1 MNENSIGF
9 LLTKVSRVVSRMYQK
24 RLAPHGITA
33 PQSGIIAVLGAA
45 NELCQTQIGKE
56 LNLDKANTSIMLKRM
71 TEQGLVKS
79 KQDGEDRRKV
89 LYTLTAKGKK
99 LVPVIAKVDHEVS
112 ASLNAT
118 LGPRLGAQAL
128 KMLNGIYEENLE

>member
-1 MNENSIGF
+1 MDQNSLGF

-33 PQSGIIAVLGAA
+33 PQSGIIAVLGEAD
-45 NELCQTQIGKE
+45 ELCQTDIGKA

-71 TEQGLVKS
+71 TEQGLVKA
-79 KQDGEDRRKV
+79 KQASDDRRKV
-89 LYTLTAKGKK
+89 LYQLSPKGKK
-99 LVPVIAKVDHEVS
+99 LVAAIAKVDKEVS
-112 ASLNAT
+112 ASLNAA
-118 LGPRLGAQAL
+118 LGPRLSQQAL